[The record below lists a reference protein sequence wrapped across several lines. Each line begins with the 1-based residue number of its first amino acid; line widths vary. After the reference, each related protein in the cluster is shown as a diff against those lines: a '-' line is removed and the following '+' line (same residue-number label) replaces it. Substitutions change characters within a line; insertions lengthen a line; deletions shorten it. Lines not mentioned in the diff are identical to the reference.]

1 MRPRDGRDHQ
11 VLNLRHQLFASTL
24 CGTHQGSHLRWCA
37 LSTPS
42 TPISTLIES
51 HHASHSGSWSVNRVR
66 LARLTRI
73 SAHPVCGTKIEQK
86 DPSEVAGAPGRRPQ
100 EDGREDGHPVPHWP
114 GGQRSTPRSAERA
127 ARQPQIPC
135 TPPPGGVDDEQMKR
149 PGSGVEYGSSRTA
162 GRVKNWV
169 SD

>member
-1 MRPRDGRDHQ
+1 MRAGGELASQPWLHADADLRARHHSILQDVHRAHSIPHRPKSPQSMACSGTGLDPRLHVVG
-11 VLNLRHQLFASTL
+11 N
-24 CGTHQGSHLRWCA
+24 
-37 LSTPS
+37 
-42 TPISTLIES
+42 
-51 HHASHSGSWSVNRVR
+51 
-66 LARLTRI
+66 
-73 SAHPVCGTKIEQK
+73 
-86 DPSEVAGAPGRRPQ
+86 
-100 EDGREDGHPVPHWP
+100 GREDGHRGPHRP

-127 ARQPQIPC
+127 ARHPQIPC